1 MFFLNLISSF
11 DLQSVKLFH
20 RSKGVADGKIIG
32 FALRKQLFRH
42 RRVNYAMFYEIF
54 ETFAFGKVT
63 GVSRI
68 RDMRLHDAWSFVMR
82 KGKPITKHLNEI
94 LFTCRQRD
102 NWFFVH

>member
-1 MFFLNLISSF
+1 MFKYSDIIAFLYLIYFYNFFKKNLISSF

-82 KGKPITKHLNEI
+82 KGKTH
-94 LFTCRQRD
+94 
-102 NWFFVH
+102 H